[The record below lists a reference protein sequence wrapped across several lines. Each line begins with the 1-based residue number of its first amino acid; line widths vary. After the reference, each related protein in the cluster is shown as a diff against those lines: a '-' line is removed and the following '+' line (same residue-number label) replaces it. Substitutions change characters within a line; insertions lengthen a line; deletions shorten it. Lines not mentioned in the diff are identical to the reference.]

1 MVPHLIPM
9 EWWCDQTS
17 CNTSIPLHIWI
28 VEVQILAIR
37 GDVTILSTHVAHK
50 VTYGA

>member
-17 CNTSIPLHIWI
+17 CNMSIPFHIWI
-28 VEVQILAIR
+28 MEVHILAIR
-37 GDVTILSTHVAHK
+37 RDVMILFTCVTHKA
-50 VTYGA
+50 TYGA